1 MAKKNDDVILQLKK
15 QVNDKKKSIAKAQKF
30 EPVTNLSLELFG
42 QRYNLNVVD
51 KNQLLLLKGT
61 LSAIQSNVE
70 TAIVIGGFTIF
81 DWCIDLENK
90 YNLLNVR
97 EEQERLKVLESK
109 LHNLLSVDKK
119 VELELATLASQI

>member
-15 QVNDKKKSIAKAQKF
+15 QVEDKKKSIAKAQKF
-30 EPVTNLSLELFG
+30 EPITNLSLELFG

-61 LSAIQSNVE
+61 LFAIQSNVE
-70 TAIVIGGFTIF
+70 TAIFIGGFTIF
-81 DWCIDLENK
+81 DWCTDLENK

-97 EEQERLKVLESK
+97 EEQERLKALESK

-119 VELELATLASQI
+119 VELELASLASQI